1 MTRLPDPA
9 VHKRWS
15 RLIQQHEQSD
25 LTISDFCD
33 LHEISTASFYQWR
46 RRIRDLADPQGEFLA
61 VEVNESRSSAH
72 DVRVRF
78 PCGTQIELDA
88 SDTESLRLVVDR
100 LVPRNGEANP

>member
-1 MTRLPDPA
+1 MARLPDPA
-9 VHKRWS
+9 VNKRWS

-46 RRIRDLADPQGEFLA
+46 RKFRDQADPQGEFLA
-61 VEVNESRSSAH
+61 VEVSELRSSAH

-88 SDTESLRLVVDR
+88 RDTESLRLVVDR
-100 LVPRNGEANP
+100 LAPRNGEANP